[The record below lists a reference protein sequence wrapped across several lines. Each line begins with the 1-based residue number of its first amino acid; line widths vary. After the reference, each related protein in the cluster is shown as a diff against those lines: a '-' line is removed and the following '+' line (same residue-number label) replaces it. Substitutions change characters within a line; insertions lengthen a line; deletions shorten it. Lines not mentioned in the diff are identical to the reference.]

1 MKTPDKKYFPGT
13 VRFIFSALIMLS
25 VALPSMAVS
34 NTGGVAD
41 KSEVAEVNE
50 EGTASLTI
58 EVLSTSVSQK
68 RFRMELSEVT
78 RGEDLEVVIYT
89 LQGQIIHKDTFT
101 VGEGNTVR
109 QLTVNAPDNS
119 SVYIMRAVSAGKNV
133 TKKFYL

>member
-25 VALPSMAVS
+25 VAIPSMALS
-34 NTGGVAD
+34 NTGGVTD
-41 KSEVAEVNE
+41 KHEVAEVNE
-50 EGTASLTI
+50 EGTSSLTI

-89 LQGQIIHKDTFT
+89 MQGQIIHKDIFT

-119 SVYIMRAVSAGKNV
+119 SVYIMRAVSAGKQV